1 MFLVGGLGLVILL
14 FVATGLGLF
23 GSLPTF
29 EEIEN
34 PDYNL
39 ASQLI
44 SADGE
49 VIGKFYT
56 ENRTYTEYKD
66 LSPHLVNA
74 LIATEDERYYDH
86 SGIDFR
92 GLARGVV
99 TLGAAGGGSTI
110 TQQLAK
116 MLFHEPASN
125 LVERVIQK
133 MQEWIIA
140 TRLERRY
147 AKEEIIAMYFNQFD
161 FLYQA
166 VGINSAASIY
176 FQTTPADLRIEQAA
190 LLVGMAKNPSYFNP
204 VRDSTRALQRRNVVL
219 GQMLRNDVINEAQY
233 DSLKVLPLGLD
244 FSRQGYSD
252 GMAPYFREYVRQFM
266 KEWIENHTKPDGSK
280 YNLYTDGLK
289 VYVSIDS
296 RLQAA
301 AEEAVHAHLANL
313 QSKFIQME
321 GKRKQFPFRNL
332 QDEQIETLIDQAM
345 RRTPRYKQLK
355 REGKSDSEIR
365 TVFNTPVPMDIFTWQ
380 GERDTVLS
388 PRDSIRYYKTF
399 YNCGLISVEPQ
410 TGFIKA
416 WVGGINFKHFKY
428 DHVYQGRRQVG
439 STFKPFVYATAIKQK
454 HYSPCFEVPN
464 VITCIEAGTYGLLE
478 DWCPENSE
486 PKYGDM
492 ITLKSALANSRN
504 TVTTYLMK
512 QVGPEPVVRLAKEL
526 GVESEIPAVPSIA
539 LGSVDLSPYEM
550 AGAYTAFGNKGVYTK
565 PIGILRIED
574 KNGLVLEDFAPEMRE
589 VMSEEDAF
597 VVVDLLK
604 GVTQGGTGGR
614 LRYNGTKDSYNG
626 IMTGYPYKLEN
637 PIAGKTG
644 TTQNNSDGWFI
655 GMVPNLITAVWTG
668 CEDRAAHFGST
679 TFGQGAATALPV
691 FGLYMTKVYAN
702 PEIPVS
708 KSDFEWPSQPLNTI
722 LNCAEYKRQ
731 QSNDLFSDQEEEDEP
746 QF

>member
-1 MFLVGGLGLVILL
+1 MVILL
-14 FVATGLGLF
+14 FLFTSWGLF

-34 PDYNL
+34 PDYSL

-44 SADGE
+44 SSDGK

-56 ENRTYTEYKD
+56 ENRTYTEYAD
-66 LSPHLVNA
+66 LSPYLVNA

-92 GLARGVV
+92 SLARAMA
-99 TLGAAGGGSTI
+99 TLGKAGGGSTI

-116 MLFHEPASN
+116 NLFHEPAHS
-125 LVERVIQK
+125 LPERVLQK
-133 MQEWIIA
+133 MKEWIIA

-147 AKEEIIAMYFNQFD
+147 AKEEIIAMYLNQFD

-166 VGINSAASIY
+166 VGINSATSIY
-176 FQTTPADLRIEQAA
+176 FQTTPQDLRIEQAA
-190 LLVGMAKNPSYFNP
+190 LLVGMVKNPVYYNP
-204 VRDSTRALQRRNVVL
+204 MRDDTTRAFNRRNVVL
-219 GQMLRNDVINEAQY
+219 YQMKRNDFITQEQY
-233 DSLKVLPLGLD
+233 DSLKLLPLGVD
-244 FSRQGYSD
+244 FQRQGYAD
-252 GMAPYFREYVRQFM
+252 GMAPYFREYARKFI
-266 KEWIENHTKPDGSK
+266 KEWIETHPKPDGSK

-289 VYVSIDS
+289 VYVSLDS
-296 RLQAA
+296 RLQAL
-301 AEEAVHAHLANL
+301 AEESVKEHLANL
-313 QSKFIQME
+313 QRVFKKTD
-321 GKRKQFPFRNL
+321 GGRKDYPFRNL
-332 QDEQIETLIDQAM
+332 KGDDIDKLVDQAM
-345 RRTPRYKQLK
+345 RRTPRYKNLK
-355 REGKSDSEIR
+355 KAGASDAEIQE
-365 TVFNTPVPMDIFTWQ
+365 VFNTPIPMTIFAWE
-380 GERDTVLS
+380 GEIDTTLS
-388 PRDSIRYYKTF
+388 PRDSIRYYKAF

-464 VITCIEAGTYGLLE
+464 VITCIEAGTYGLQE

-486 PKYGDM
+486 PEYGDM
-492 ITLKSALANSRN
+492 LTLKKALAESRN

-526 GVESEIPAVPSIA
+526 GVEGEIPAVPSIA
-539 LGSVDLSPYEM
+539 LGTVDLSPYEM

-565 PIGILRIED
+565 PIAILRIED
-574 KNGLVLEDFAPEMRE
+574 KNGLVLDDFAPEMRE
-589 VMSEEDAF
+589 VMSEEDAY
-597 VVVDLLK
+597 VVVELLK
-604 GVTQGGTGGR
+604 GVTSGGTGGR
-614 LRYNGTKDSYNG
+614 LRYGGTINSYTNQVV
-626 IMTGYPYKLEN
+626 TGFPYKLDN

-644 TTQNNSDGWFI
+644 TTQNNSDGWFM

-668 CEDRAAHFGST
+668 CEDRAAHFGNT
-679 TFGQGAATALPV
+679 YYGQGATTALPV
-691 FGLYMTKVYAN
+691 YGLYMTKIYAN

-708 KSDFEWPSQPLNTI
+708 KGDFERPRQRMSII
-722 LNCAEYKRQ
+722 LDCAEYKKQ
-731 QSNDLFSDQEEEDEP
+731 QQNDPFSDGGDEEPE
-746 QF
+746 F